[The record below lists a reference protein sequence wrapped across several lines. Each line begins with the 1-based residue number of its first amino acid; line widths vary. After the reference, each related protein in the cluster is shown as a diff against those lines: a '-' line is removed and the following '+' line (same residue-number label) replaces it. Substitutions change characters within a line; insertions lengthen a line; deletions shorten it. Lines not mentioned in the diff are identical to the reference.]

1 VNREGDE
8 PNPYVRVEALDGLH
22 EANVAFLNQVAELQ
36 AVARIAA
43 RDVHD
48 EAQMGEHELARRVEI
63 VRVAELDREVVLL
76 LGGEHRHRIR
86 GMNVLVEAAGPGRE
100 QKLGLTG
107 RQSSRSHYLTSLER
121 AILAL
126 GSLEC

>member
-1 VNREGDE
+1 MKAIICTKYGSPEVLHITD
-8 PNPYVRVEALDGLH
+8 VEKPAPKDNEVLIKIH
-22 EANVAFLNQVAELQ
+22 ATTVS
-36 AVARIAA
+36 AA
-43 RDVHD
+43 DY
-48 EAQMGEHELARRVEI
+48 
-63 VRVAELDREVVLL
+63 
-76 LGGEHRHRIR
+76 RIR